1 MGFSRYGKQTKIRM
15 INQPCYILH
24 FEFVLPVPMYCKLD
38 SSVSPTAVKI
48 QLEFLQSI
56 GPKFS
61 VKLTDSLSQIV
72 SPESSWENN
81 HCCVKFFAPYP
92 QCPRTDLNKR
102 LSHHE
107 SLYPIGLKS
116 ERIEILHGGFHYI
129 DFSKTDFY

>member
-61 VKLTDSLSQIV
+61 VKLTDLLSQIV
-72 SPESSWENN
+72 SPESRTSEEMGGTLPRNASFEN
-81 HCCVKFFAPYP
+81 A
-92 QCPRTDLNKR
+92 
-102 LSHHE
+102 
-107 SLYPIGLKS
+107 
-116 ERIEILHGGFHYI
+116 
-129 DFSKTDFY
+129 